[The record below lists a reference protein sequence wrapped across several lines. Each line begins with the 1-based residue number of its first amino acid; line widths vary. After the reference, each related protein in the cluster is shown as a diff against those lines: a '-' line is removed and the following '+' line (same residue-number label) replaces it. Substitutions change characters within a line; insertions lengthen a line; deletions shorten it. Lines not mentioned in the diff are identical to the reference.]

1 MYCSWLQSPCSYA
14 VSDELMACRT
24 RGKPFVFSFGGGLS
38 HALRWRFKSACTCC
52 YVHELLS
59 SSLSQYI
66 YIYLFIFI
74 CIYIYICIYMY
85 IYMYIYVCI
94 YVYIYV
100 YIYTYICVY
109 FIHIYIYM
117 CIYMCVCV
125 SNRTTKKPSK
135 IKGPENPTCQL
146 FQKVAKER

>member
-52 YVHELLS
+52 YIHELLS

-66 YIYLFIFI
+66 YIYL
-74 CIYIYICIYMY
+74 YLYASIYICIYMY
-85 IYMYIYVCI
+85 IY
-94 YVYIYV
+94 VYIYV
-100 YIYTYICVY
+100 YICMYICIYVCVYIYIYIYVY

-117 CIYMCVCV
+117 CIYMCVYRIAQLKNHQKLKDRKTPHV
-125 SNRTTKKPSK
+125 NFSKK
-135 IKGPENPTCQL
+135 
-146 FQKVAKER
+146 